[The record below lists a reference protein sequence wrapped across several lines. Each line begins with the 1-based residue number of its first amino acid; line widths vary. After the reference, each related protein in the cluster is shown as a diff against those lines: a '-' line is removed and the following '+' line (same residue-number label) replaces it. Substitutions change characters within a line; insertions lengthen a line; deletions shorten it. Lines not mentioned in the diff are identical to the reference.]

1 MMLNPFIIGE
11 DSVLREEFA
20 GQLLREYP
28 EMRVFAFKGSMGAG
42 KTTLIKAVC
51 KSLGVGDVV
60 TSPTFTLINE
70 YRDRDGLPV
79 YHFDF
84 YRIKKPEEAMDIGY
98 EEYFYSGFYCF
109 LEWPEMIEKLLPKDY
124 VYVGIELDGK
134 DNSRIISHRKI
145 SEK

>member
-1 MMLNPFIIGE
+1 MNPFIIGE
-11 DSVLREEFA
+11 DPILREEFA
-20 GQLLREYP
+20 EQLLREYS
-28 EMRVFAFKGSMGAG
+28 EMRVFAFNGSMGAG

-70 YRDRDGLPV
+70 YRDRDGAPV

-124 VYVGIELDGK
+124 VYIGIALDGK